1 VRPLLSLS
9 AELPSNGH
17 NASHDDTSNQSVG
30 APVGRLRVPTTG
42 WGPDV
47 LGVTVVKSV
56 LGTVASL
63 SVLGS

>member
-1 VRPLLSLS
+1 MFSPG
-9 AELPSNGH
+9 AELPRNRNDSG
-17 NASHDDTSNQSVG
+17 HDDTSDQGVD
-30 APVGRLRVPTTG
+30 APVRRLRVPTTG

-47 LGVTVVKSV
+47 LRVTVVKSV